1 MLKLACDSCDAVFTA
16 ETDREI
22 LVAAVDHAREQ
33 HDMGESPAQAA
44 VHALDNI
51 VEAA

>member
-1 MLKLACDSCDAVFTA
+1 VLQFSCESCGAVFTA

-22 LVAAVDHAREQ
+22 LVAAVDHASHE
-33 HDMGESPAQAA
+33 HGMAESPAQAA
-44 VHALDNI
+44 VLALDNI